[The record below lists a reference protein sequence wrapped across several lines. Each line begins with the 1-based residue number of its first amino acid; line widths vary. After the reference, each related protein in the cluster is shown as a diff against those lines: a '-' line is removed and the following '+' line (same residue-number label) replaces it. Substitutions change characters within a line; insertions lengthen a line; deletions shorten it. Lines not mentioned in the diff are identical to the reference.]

1 MAFERL
7 AGNPVALEDELAKI
21 EASVAAIEDAAD
33 VLAQTETMLAGEAMI
48 ALYGL
53 AIDAA
58 DDLEAARR
66 RYAGTASALRRYVVE
81 MESAHRDADA
91 AIARSDSALSEQSSA
106 HTALTNVKGVLSRAE
121 DNGALASEVARLEHE
136 VYLARRRVARADTA
150 VDEVTAAWQDA
161 HDRQVAAAREAA
173 AAISDAMSETN
184 NSVWDNVGGFFSAIG
199 DAFAAVGSWL
209 VDAIKAVGEFLF
221 QFAGLLI
228 IYLVIVVVLL
238 VLTTLRLGAALLVA
252 AAIFVMIAGVLLTAS
267 LVADSTGGPY
277 RGADYPVETRTADPE
292 GTGNAATSASYAEL
306 FRRDLAELD
315 RGTAEE
321 PTFRVDGSLDP
332 KGYQTRADLAS
343 LVRVVAL
350 RDEDTGEVVGWRVE
364 LPSTQDWGLAG
375 NSLNDLPTDVLHAL
389 APWRQTE
396 MEKAAWDAMERA
408 GVLDSDAPVMLT
420 GWSQGGMTAGELA
433 IDDRLAGRELS
444 VVTGGSPVDCFRHE
458 FAERGV
464 RVTALTHPDVV
475 SGLEGLRTTP
485 ADLLASSPDFREYFD
500 WTVDHSAAGY
510 GAMAAARV
518 PQVRPED
525 EVFFADFGEGVVEEV
540 HLYEYTRHAPD
551 VVLAP
556 GAGELDADR
565 EGQLV

>member
-7 AGNPVALEDELAKI
+7 AGNPVALEDELAQI

-91 AIARSDSALSEQSSA
+91 AIARSDSALSEQTSA

-150 VDEVTAAWQDA
+150 VHEVTAAWQDA
-161 HDRQVAAAREAA
+161 HDRQVAAARAAA

-238 VLTTLRLGAALLVA
+238 VLTTLSLGAALLVA

-292 GTGNAATSASYAEL
+292 GTGNPATPASYAEL
-306 FRRDLAELD
+306 FRQDLQDLD
-315 RGTAEE
+315 WGTAYA
-321 PTFRVDGSLDP
+321 PVYDLGGRFTGARQPRD
-332 KGYQTRADLAS
+332 DLAS

-396 MEKAAWDAMERA
+396 MEKAAWDAMEQA

-433 IDDRLAGRELS
+433 IDDRLSGRELS

-485 ADLLASSPDFREYFD
+485 VDLLASNPGFREYFD

-540 HLYEYTRHAPD
+540 HLYEYTRHTPD

-556 GAGELDADR
+556 GAGEPDADR